1 MKLLIKRLLSMGIM
15 IGGGFFILLV
25 TLIPDY
31 TEGQLL
37 LFKVLGVIIS
47 TGGAI
52 HWLVTVRCP
61 HCGRLLDLRLNF
73 ETYCP
78 YCGEPLDG

>member
-1 MKLLIKRLLSMGIM
+1 MKLLIKRLISIGIM

-31 TEGQLL
+31 TEAQLL
-37 LFKVLGVIIS
+37 LFIVLGAAIS
-47 TGGAI
+47 IGGVI

-61 HCGRLLDLRLNF
+61 HCGRLLDLRLGF
-73 ETYCP
+73 EDYCP
-78 YCGEPLDG
+78 YCGEPLAE

>member
-1 MKLLIKRLLSMGIM
+1 MKLPIKRLLSIGIM

-37 LFKVLGVIIS
+37 LFKVLGAAIS
-47 TGGAI
+47 ISGAV

-61 HCGRLLDLRLNF
+61 HCGHLLDLRLGF

-78 YCGEPLDG
+78 YCGEPLDE

>member
-1 MKLLIKRLLSMGIM
+1 MKLLIKRLLSIGIM

-37 LFKVLGVIIS
+37 LFKVLGAAIS
-47 TGGAI
+47 ISGAV
-52 HWLVTVRCP
+52 HGLVTVRCP
-61 HCGRLLDLRLNF
+61 HCGHLLDLRLGF

-78 YCGEPLDG
+78 YCGEPLDE

>member
-1 MKLLIKRLLSMGIM
+1 MKLLIKRLLSIGIM

-37 LFKVLGVIIS
+37 LFKVLGAAIS
-47 TGGAI
+47 ISGAV

-61 HCGRLLDLRLNF
+61 HCRHLLDLRLGF
-73 ETYCP
+73 EIYCP
-78 YCGEPLDG
+78 YCGEPLDE

>member
-1 MKLLIKRLLSMGIM
+1 MHLFIKRLISIGII
-15 IGGGFFILLV
+15 IGGGFFMLLV

-37 LFKVLGVIIS
+37 LFEVLGVVIS
-47 TGGAI
+47 IGGAV

-61 HCGRLLDLRLNF
+61 HCGRLLDLRLHF

-78 YCGEPLDG
+78 YCGEPLDE

>member
-1 MKLLIKRLLSMGIM
+1 MKLLIKRLLSIGIM

-37 LFKVLGVIIS
+37 LFKVLGAAIS
-47 TGGAI
+47 ISGAV
-52 HWLVTVRCP
+52 HWLVTGRCP
-61 HCGRLLDLRLNF
+61 HCGHLLDLRLGF

-78 YCGEPLDG
+78 YCGEPLDE